1 MIEII
6 ENKSN
11 IEKTYD
17 YDAFGN
23 EISPDSNNTNPFRYC
38 RDEYINGDY
47 MTTDYREDL
56 RVNFRRL

>member
-23 EISPDSNNTNPFRYC
+23 GISPDSSDTIHSDTVENTTTAKQKA
-38 RDEYINGDY
+38 YI
-47 MTTDYREDL
+47 
-56 RVNFRRL
+56 